1 MPLPPYLRRED
12 TPADSTR
19 YQTVYARHIG
29 SAAAPTAGLHLSEQL
44 LSELRRG
51 GVEVVPVTLHVGLGT
66 FLPIRSESIEGHVMH
81 TESYRVPPETALTVN
96 RALAEGRPV
105 LAVGT
110 TAVRTLESSGAAGE
124 VRAGEG
130 QTSLYIMPGY
140 RFRVV
145 SRLLTNFHTP
155 RSTLLVLVSAFAGR
169 QAILRAYR
177 EAVRERYRFFSYGD
191 AMLIL

>member
-1 MPLPPYLRRED
+1 
-12 TPADSTR
+12 
-19 YQTVYARHIG
+19 
-29 SAAAPTAGLHLSEQL
+29 
-44 LSELRRG
+44 
-51 GVEVVPVTLHVGLGT
+51 VGTGT
-66 FLPIRSESIEGHVMH
+66 FLPIRSERIEDHRMH
-81 TESYRVPPETALTVN
+81 EEAYRVPPESAGAVN

-110 TAVRTLESSGAAGE
+110 TAVRTLESAWSGGE

-130 QTSLYIMPGY
+130 NSSLFIRPGH

-155 RSTLLVLVSAFAGR
+155 QSTLLVLVCAFAGR

-177 EAVRERYRFFSYGD
+177 EAVRARYRFFSYGD
-191 AMLIL
+191 AMLIE